1 MITWRRWHRWL
12 GTVSAVI
19 LVLIGL
25 SGIFLQIDEVGH
37 LTAPPRPARPNPELI
52 APLDPVAQASRA
64 YALVVQRHPGAEI
77 TMLRLD
83 ARENGAVAT
92 VGLKGE
98 ARQIEIDLGSG
109 AETLAPDPA
118 ARTTLQRLRIF
129 IMSIHTLGLIGPA
142 GHLVGAIFSAVL
154 VFLAGSG
161 LWMWLRMRSQ
171 QVGRNKGRW
180 FWR

>member
-19 LVLIGL
+19 MVLIGL

-37 LTAPPRPARPNPELI
+37 LTAPPKPVTPNPAVL
-52 APLDPVAQASRA
+52 APLDPVVQATRAQA
-64 YALVVQRHPGAEI
+64 LVGQRHPGAEM

-83 ARENGAVAT
+83 ARESGPVAT
-92 VGLKGE
+92 VSLKG
-98 ARQIEIDLGSG
+98 APRQIEIDLGTG
-109 AETLAPDPA
+109 VETLAPDPRQ
-118 ARTTLQRLRIF
+118 RTGLQRIRLF
-129 IMSIHTLGLIGPA
+129 ILNLHTLGIVGPA
-142 GHLVGAIFSAVL
+142 GHVAGAIFSAVL

-161 LWMWLRMRSQ
+161 LWMWLRMRAQ
-171 QVGRNKGRW
+171 QVGRNKGSW

>member
-1 MITWRRWHRWL
+1 MMTWRRWHRWL

-19 LVLIGL
+19 LILIGL

-37 LTAPPRPARPNPELI
+37 LTDPPKPAPVNPALL
-52 APLDPVAQASRA
+52 APLDPVAQATRTQ
-64 YALVVQRHPGAEI
+64 ALVMQRHPGAEV

-83 ARENGAVAT
+83 AKEDGPVAT
-92 VGLKGE
+92 VALKGVP
-98 ARQIEIDLGSG
+98 RQIQIDLATGV
-109 AETLAPDPA
+109 EKPAPDPRQ
-118 ARTTLQRLRIF
+118 RTGLQRIRLF
-129 IMSIHTLGLIGPA
+129 ILNLHTLGLVGPVGNVA
-142 GHLVGAIFSAVL
+142 GAVFSAIL

-161 LWMWLRMRSQ
+161 LWMWLRMRAQ